1 MIIARAAKGAA
12 LLLMIFG
19 VVALIGCPAAAKGA
33 TGAAGA
39 KGDKG
44 DTGAAGPAGAP
55 GPAALQAKGD
65 AGASYLIL
73 INNGGTDAAPA
84 VGDVTKPSTSADVT
98 NLFVGGTAPIT
109 YTISTAASGGPF
121 TASIKDNMIVVGKRS
136 GTSGNL
142 VDPGS
147 YTTGTTLQVRA
158 TDANGATVTKDVAI
172 RANRKPMVE
181 GGTTHVRRHVV
192 VGTQS
197 EDMGPASDPDYY
209 KAKNVATIMDLRSY
223 NGPAASPAQPNPYF
237 SDDGDDASGKD
248 DDLGDHTLEIVK
260 LVRGSGD
267 AGNAADHLTA
277 ELVAGENGNAANGL
291 KLTGL
296 KSTWDSSAT
305 PPAHV
310 PVVVTLKATDPAGL
324 SAETTITVIVDGA
337 PEQNTA
343 PPASAVKRASGT
355 QGILIRGVTGFY
367 KDPEQ
372 AEAGTGLLLAAG
384 DVVVTPATSGAG
396 TIDSGNLAL
405 TPNNPGSATVSYILR
420 SNPIP
425 AQPGTQTYLTDA
437 YLDRD
442 GDGDSDTGSNE
453 TPGVQAVRGTIT
465 VTISPST

>member
-1 MIIARAAKGAA
+1 MNIARAAKGAA
-12 LLLMIFG
+12 SLLMVFG
-19 VVALIGCPAAAKGA
+19 LVALVACQAGPAG
-33 TGAAGA
+33 TPGA

-44 DTGAAGPAGAP
+44 DTGAAGAAGAP

-65 AGASYLIL
+65 ADARYLIL

-98 NLFVGGTAPIT
+98 ALFVGGTAPIT

-147 YTTGTTLQVRA
+147 YTVGTTLQVRA
-158 TDANGATVTKDVAI
+158 TDANGATVTKNVAI
-172 RANRKPMVE
+172 RANRKPLVE

-197 EDMGPASDPDYY
+197 EDMGPTSDPDFY

-223 NGPAASPAQPNPYF
+223 SGTAAAPAQANPYF
-237 SDDGDDASGKD
+237 SDDGEDSGGKD
-248 DDLGDHTLEIVK
+248 EDLGDHTLEIVK
-260 LVRGSGD
+260 LVRGAGD

-277 ELVAGENGNAANGL
+277 ELVAGENGDAANGL

-343 PPASAVKRASGT
+343 PPASAVKRANGT
-355 QGILIRGVTGFY
+355 QGILIRGVDGFY

-372 AEAGTGLLLAAG
+372 AAAGTGLLVAAG

-405 TPNNPGSATVSYILR
+405 TPNNPGTATVSYIIR